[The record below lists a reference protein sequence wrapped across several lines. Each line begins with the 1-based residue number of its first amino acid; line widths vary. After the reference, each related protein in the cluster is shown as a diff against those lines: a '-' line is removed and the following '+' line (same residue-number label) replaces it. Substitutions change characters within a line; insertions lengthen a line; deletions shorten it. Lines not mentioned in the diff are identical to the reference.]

1 MATYSIEDFERI
13 AAAIGKDVADVM
25 QHEKSFEAAA
35 LWYREDFRAPKAP
48 GRVAPSNMSKRM
60 TQIANDARKLLRH
73 LEVYDPRQAADGP
86 GPIALLEF
94 LASADDG
101 TEDEVIWAT
110 ARVGRL
116 VEVLEAVDA
125 TREIE
130 RHAGKA
136 DEEAVRIGE
145 LIVPK
150 GRHGKPAVNNWIAA
164 MMPIYKKITGKD
176 PRASVI
182 AVGPDRGKAAGPFIR
197 FLEAASKPLD
207 AEGEPF
213 GIESLR
219 DRVRAILTDARRQK

>member
-1 MATYSIEDFERI
+1 MATYSKENFERI

-25 QHEKSFEAAA
+25 QHEKSFEAAS
-35 LWYREDFRAPKAP
+35 LWYRQDCRAPKAP
-48 GRVAPSNMSKRM
+48 SRVAPSNISKRM

-86 GPIALLEF
+86 GAIALLEF

-101 TEDEVIWAT
+101 IEGEVIRAT

-116 VEVLEAVDA
+116 VEIFDSIDAARELE
-125 TREIE
+125 R
-130 RHAGKA
+130 RAGKA
-136 DEEAVRIGE
+136 AEDAIQIGE
-145 LIVPK
+145 LIVLK

-176 PRASVI
+176 PRASVV
-182 AVGPDRGKAAGPFIR
+182 AVGPDRGKASGPFIR

-219 DRVRAILTDARRQK
+219 DRVRAILTYARRQK

>member
-1 MATYSIEDFERI
+1 MATYSREDFERI
-13 AAAIGKDVADVM
+13 AAAIGKDVANVM

-35 LWYREDFRAPKAP
+35 LWYRQDCRAPKAP

-101 TEDEVIWAT
+101 TEDEVIRAT

-136 DEEAVRIGE
+136 DEEAVRTGE

-164 MMPIYKKITGKD
+164 MMPIYKKITG
-176 PRASVI
+176 RRSASI
-182 AVGPDRGKAAGPFIR
+182 SSTSR
-197 FLEAASKPLD
+197 
-207 AEGEPF
+207 
-213 GIESLR
+213 
-219 DRVRAILTDARRQK
+219 